1 MIFFTFCSSF
11 SSSTAL
17 MTSGP
22 LTAYSIFLTQGFM
35 LARVRV
41 RSPEAAEAALEDM
54 VAKEGEGEEAEE
66 PILPLVLLLLLEKGF
81 LSFKQEAPKM
91 SG

>member
-41 RSPEAAEAALEDM
+41 RSPEEAEAALEDM
-54 VAKEGEGEEAEE
+54 VAEEGEEEE